1 MIINKSI
8 GETIKFANSELAKYL
23 KLMRS
28 SEVEIELGLLA
39 DFGIEA
45 GKIDPAYDDRLVV
58 SITDGKGYIAGSN
71 PRSVL
76 YGVYAFLEACGC
88 KWIRQGKDGDYIPK
102 CDAAKVNCQLDETAD
117 MRYRGFCI
125 EGAVS
130 LENMLDNVD
139 WAVKM
144 RCNSYFLEFEVP
156 YIFFDRYYG
165 HRHNPY
171 KTPESRTIPE
181 VAAFSLAIE
190 REISKRGMLYHAM
203 GHGWTCKVLGLIG
216 LGWDKE
222 DHELTQE
229 QTACLAEIN
238 GERKLFQDIPLNT
251 NLCYGNP
258 KIRTML
264 VDAIADYAEEHQNV
278 SLLHFWLADD
288 YNNQCECEL
297 CRDTI
302 PTDFFI
308 MMLNELDEKL
318 TERKLDT
325 KIVFLNY
332 MELLWPPIKEKL
344 NHPDRF
350 AMLFAPISRSY
361 SESYNTNIEGI
372 QMQPYQ
378 RNKTVLPHDVSENIM
393 FLREWQ
399 KSFQGDAFTYEYH
412 FMWDCYNDPGFYKI
426 GDILSKDIKKLPELS
441 LCGMIEDQSQRNFFP
456 TGYPQYLY
464 CRTLWSLK
472 TEPEDIA
479 KEYFAAAYGE
489 DGEICRIFM
498 KTVSELFDPVY
509 IRGEKGRSTKN
520 TSLEIAD
527 MLKSSGNIVDSEAA
541 EQIAKIPALA
551 DQFRPV
557 VIRNLNHSDPSIR
570 LSYEYMKH
578 YLDMLPSLAYAFYH
592 RACGDNELALYYW
605 KQVETYVQIN
615 EDSIQNVL
623 DVFELINVLGTKFKE
638 RK

>member
-1 MIINKSI
+1 MIINKSN
-8 GETIKFANSELAKYL
+8 GETIRFANSELSRYL
-23 KLMRS
+23 NLMGS
-28 SEVEIELGLLA
+28 SDVQIELGLLS
-39 DFGIEA
+39 DFGVDA
-45 GKIDPAYDDRLVV
+45 GNLDPVYDDRLVV
-58 SITDGKGYIAGSN
+58 SVAGGKGYIAGSN

-76 YGVYAFLEACGC
+76 FGVYAFLEACGC
-88 KWIRQGKDGDYIPK
+88 RWIRQGKDGDYVPQ
-102 CDAAKVNCQLDETAD
+102 CDAAKISCQLDETAD
-117 MRYRGFCI
+117 LRYRGFCI
-125 EGAVS
+125 EGAVT

-139 WAVKM
+139 WAAKM

-156 YIFFDRYYG
+156 FIFFDRYYG

-181 VAAFSLAIE
+181 VAAYSLAIE
-190 REISKRGMLYHAM
+190 KEINKRGMLYHAM
-203 GHGWTCKVLGLIG
+203 GHGWTSKVLGIIG

-222 DHELTQE
+222 AHELTEE
-229 QTACLAEIN
+229 QKMCVAEIN
-238 GERKLFQDIPLNT
+238 GERKLFQDVPLNT

-258 KIRTML
+258 EVRTKM
-264 VDAIADYAEEHQNV
+264 VDLIAAYAEEHKNV

-318 TERKLDT
+318 TAKKLDT

-344 NHPDRF
+344 NNPDRF

-361 SESYNTNIEGI
+361 SESYNTNIEGLK
-372 QMQPYQ
+372 MPPYQ
-378 RNKTVLPHDVSENIM
+378 RNKTALPRDVSENIM

-399 KSFQGDAFTYEYH
+399 KSFQGDTFTYEYH
-412 FMWDCYNDPGFYKI
+412 FMWDCYNDPGFYKMA
-426 GDILSKDIKKLPELS
+426 DILSQDIKKLPELS

-464 CRTLWSLK
+464 CKTLWDID
-472 TEPEDIA
+472 TQTEDIA
-479 KEYFAAAYGE
+479 KEYFCSAYGE
-489 DGEICRIFM
+489 DGEECRLFM

-509 IRGEKGRSTKN
+509 IRGDKGIKKKT
-520 TSLEIAD
+520 TTADTGSLQN
-527 MLKSSGNIVDSEAA
+527 GNGVIVDSEAA
-541 EQIAKIPALA
+541 ENIAKIPALA

-557 VIRNLNHSDPSIR
+557 VIRNLKHADPAIR

-578 YLDMLPSLAYAFYH
+578 YLDMLIPLAYAFYH
-592 RACGDNELALYYW
+592 RACGDADLALYYW
-605 KQVETYVQIN
+605 NQVETYVQIN
-615 EDSIQNVL
+615 EDSLQNVL
-623 DVFELINVLGTKFKE
+623 DVFELINVIGTKFKE
-638 RK
+638 KR